1 MIDEIKKAIEE
12 EEKMYSV
19 SEVMEGIEPRKDE
32 MEKTLRETTQ
42 IAEQKDTRSE
52 EDREETL

>member
-1 MIDEIKKAIEE
+1 
-12 EEKMYSV
+12 MYSV